1 MIKNETDM
9 TTATRLTGDA
19 MLERI
24 QVVIENANVLN
35 IVATATAKAEA
46 CGYIKD
52 NGQPDFLAFY
62 EALIEAKGLNEPTE
76 DPEMDENEAELR
88 ERYGDGA
95 VDAFI
100 EYWSIEDLE
109 YFEEA
114 YQSAERPE
122 DFARDLVEDCFGLDV
137 PPFVSIDWR
146 ETWENLRYDYIELD
160 GYIFSQNW

>member
-9 TTATRLTGDA
+9 TTATRLTGD
-19 MLERI
+19 
-24 QVVIENANVLN
+24 VLLAK
-35 IVATATAKAEA
+35 IAEFDSTVTVTEKATAA
-46 CGYIKD
+46 GYQKD
-52 NGQPDFLAFY
+52 NGTVDYVAFY
-62 EALIEAKGLNEPTE
+62 TALIEAKGFNEPTE